1 VASFRLRQPDA
12 TIATIGAAIGDGVYN
27 TTGASQA
34 KARTIARGASGTFTI
49 KVTNAGLFPDDITI
63 GGPGSSAG
71 FTATYTVGATNVTAV
86 VVAGTYLIGGL
97 APGASRTITLKVVV
111 GHGAAKGAER
121 ALLVKATSSAAGSPE
136 DAVKA
141 TVTAS

>member
-1 VASFRLRQPDA
+1 
-12 TIATIGAAIGDGVYN
+12 
-27 TTGASQA
+27 
-34 KARTIARGASGTFTI
+34 
-49 KVTNAGLFPDDITI
+49 
-63 GGPGSSAG
+63 
-71 FTATYTVGATNVTAV
+71 
-86 VVAGTYLIGGL
+86 
-97 APGASRTITLKVVV
+97 V